1 MGFRITADYEGTA
14 YNHLGVGRVRLAAN
28 LLQELIAPSMTDTL
42 DQSDMPRQIFLL
54 EFLEGQSERQ
64 SWAHN

>member
-1 MGFRITADYEGTA
+1 MVLPTII
-14 YNHLGVGRVRLAAN
+14 LGAEPVRLGAN
-28 LLQELIAPSMTDTL
+28 LLKELIAPSMTDAS
-42 DQSDMPRQIFLL
+42 DQSDTPRQIFLL